1 MRKKW
6 IVIIVICVLL
16 LAVAGLTF
24 SRGLEMK
31 PELAAVG
38 NMGGAAPAGESG
50 GEEPAGEPEP
60 VGEAENETDEP
71 AEPPKEAGDNA
82 VEESSDDHNTEP
94 PAAQPDTNSASAE
107 PFAESGVIGEGLIGD
122 GYY

>member
-50 GEEPAGEPEP
+50 GEEPVPLWGGELETE
-60 VGEAENETDEP
+60 EAELPEII
-71 AEPPKEAGDNA
+71 
-82 VEESSDDHNTEP
+82 VESP
-94 PAAQPDTNSASAE
+94 
-107 PFAESGVIGEGLIGD
+107 
-122 GYY
+122 